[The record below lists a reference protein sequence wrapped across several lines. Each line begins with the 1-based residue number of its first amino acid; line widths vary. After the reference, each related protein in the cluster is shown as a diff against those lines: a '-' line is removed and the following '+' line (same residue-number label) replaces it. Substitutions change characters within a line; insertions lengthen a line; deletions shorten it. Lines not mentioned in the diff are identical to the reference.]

1 MWIVCVWSNHYQ
13 ALQISTGGVIEIE
26 LEHEVG
32 KQTRTPAAMLE
43 KLTRARRE
51 VEQEILARARQEE
64 EACPKGS
71 QSCPARPRRL
81 NTGAEPP
88 PAGRGERRASTPPAR
103 RPLRRLSLP
112 TAAQSTAQRA
122 AGTVCKK
129 ARTWSEF
136 TPRYVREFTPNKAR
150 FPADSSGSDGDGD
163 QDPDPA
169 ETLPSIA
176 DSLNASARRVSDMG
190 AMLLTGLAGI
200 VAPAQPDTGVAVHRR
215 PSLNTRVRMSA
226 ADAHAAAVATAR
238 ASLEDKV

>member
-1 MWIVCVWSNHYQ
+1 MLRNVCVWSNHYQ

-26 LEHEVG
+26 LEHEVD
-32 KQTRTPAAMLE
+32 KRTRTPAAMLE

-64 EACPKGS
+64 EACLKGS
-71 QSCPARPRRL
+71 QSCPASPRRL

-112 TAAQSTAQRA
+112 

-136 TPRYVREFTPNKAR
+136 TPTYVREFTPNKVR

-163 QDPDPA
+163 QDSDSA